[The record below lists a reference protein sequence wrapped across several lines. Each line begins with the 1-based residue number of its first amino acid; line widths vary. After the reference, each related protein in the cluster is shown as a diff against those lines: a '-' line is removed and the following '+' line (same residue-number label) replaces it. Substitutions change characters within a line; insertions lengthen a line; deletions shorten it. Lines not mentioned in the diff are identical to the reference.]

1 MMRHLLAA
9 AVLACL
15 ALPFGG
21 GCSDKNTKGGDPKVM
36 NPPKDGGPKPL
47 GAPSIAGGG
56 GNQGNQPKPPGPKGE

>member
-15 ALPFGG
+15 VIPFGG
-21 GCSDKNTKGGDPKVM
+21 GCSSDKSKSGDPKVL

-47 GAPSIAGGG
+47 GAPSLNGGS
-56 GNQGNQPKPPGPKGE
+56 QQPKSPGPKPE